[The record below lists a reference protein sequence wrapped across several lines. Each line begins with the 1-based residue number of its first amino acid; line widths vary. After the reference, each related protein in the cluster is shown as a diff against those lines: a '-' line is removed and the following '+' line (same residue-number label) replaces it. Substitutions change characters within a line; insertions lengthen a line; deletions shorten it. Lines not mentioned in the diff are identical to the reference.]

1 MEGEKQKS
9 EEILTGKHPLKVTI
23 ANPADK
29 LAEQKRVDK
38 LNAMRI
44 ALTYIEGQGMMK
56 VTPKK
61 AIKIADEFLGW
72 LEK

>member
-1 MEGEKQKS
+1 MNKEKP
-9 EEILTGKHPLKVTI
+9 EEILTELGGHKAKITLG
-23 ANPADK
+23 NPVN
-29 LAEQKRVDK
+29 QKRVDK

-44 ALTYIEGQGMMK
+44 AMTYIEGQGMTK

-61 AIKIADEFLGW
+61 ATEIADEFLSW

>member
-1 MEGEKQKS
+1 MKK
-9 EEILTGKHPLKVTI
+9 EEEMKEITLGGHKAKITL
-23 ANPADK
+23 ANPEDK
-29 LAEQKRVDK
+29 VAEQKRVDR

-44 ALTYIEGQGMMK
+44 ALTYVESQSMLK

-61 AIKIADEFLGW
+61 AIEIADEFLEW

>member
-1 MEGEKQKS
+1 MKKK
-9 EEILTGKHPLKVTI
+9 EEPREITLGGHKAKITLGD
-23 ANPADK
+23 PADK
-29 LAEQKRVDK
+29 KKTDK

-44 ALTYIEGQGMMK
+44 ALTYIEGQGMIK

-61 AIKIADEFLGW
+61 ATKIADEFLKW